1 MMNSVVVGLGKTGAS
16 CVRYLMKRGDHV
28 SATDTRRAPPGL
40 KELGELAGSV
50 DLRLGGFDLSLLEG
64 ASQLLVSPGVSL
76 EEPIAKAALARGID
90 VLGDVELF
98 ARDVHAPVIGVT
110 GTNGKST
117 VTTLV
122 ARMAAAAGRRVLA
135 GGNLG
140 EPALDLLEQPKPDL
154 YVLELSSFQL
164 ETTSSLVLQAAVVLN
179 VTADHL
185 DRYPSVAAYAHAKGR
200 IFAKASTVVL
210 NADDPWVLAMRD
222 KECGGG
228 GTGGAAGGAAG
239 AGGGVAAR
247 TVTFSIERNDTDFS
261 LVRSGAQV
269 FLARRGE
276 RLLDIARMKISGL
289 HNAANALAAL
299 GLGEAVGLPDR
310 AMLEALEQFP
320 GLPHRSSW
328 VADIGGV
335 RYIDDSKGTNVG
347 ATIAAVAGMQGPLV
361 MIAGGEGKG
370 QDFKPLAAAF
380 RGKVREAVLL
390 GKDAP
395 AIAAALEGVCRIET
409 VASREPAAA
418 MEAAVGAARRIAV
431 AGDTVLLSP
440 ACASLDM
447 FRDYGHRGDVF
458 AAAVK
463 ELAAKEPAVKGRA
476 AAERGESAP

>member
-1 MMNSVVVGLGKTGAS
+1 MNSVVVGLGKTGAS
-16 CVRYLMKRGDHV
+16 CVRFLTKRGDHV
-28 SATDTRRAPPGL
+28 SATDTRRTPPGL
-40 KELGELAGSV
+40 NELGELAGSV

-64 ASQLLVSPGVSL
+64 ASQVLMSPGVSL
-76 EEPIAKAALARGID
+76 EEPIAKCARARGID

-98 ARDVHAPVIGVT
+98 AREVHAPVIGVT

-122 ARMAAAAGRRVLA
+122 ARMAAAAGRRALA

-140 EPALDLLEQPKPDL
+140 EPALDLLDQPTPEL
-154 YVLELSSFQL
+154 YILELSSFQL
-164 ETTSSLVLQAAVVLN
+164 ETTASLVLQAAVVLN

-185 DRYPSVAAYAHAKGR
+185 DRYPSVAAYARAKQR

-222 KECGGG
+222 QQ
-228 GTGGAAGGAAG
+228 AS
-239 AGGGVAAR
+239 AAR
-247 TVTFSIERNDTDFS
+247 TVTFSIVHTDADFS
-261 LVRSGAQV
+261 LLRSGAQI

-276 RLLDIARMKISGL
+276 RLFDITRMKISGL

-299 GLGEAVGLPDR
+299 ALGEAAGLPDD

-320 GLPHRSSW
+320 GLSHRSSW

-347 ATIAAVAGMQGPLV
+347 ATLAAVAGMQGPLV

-370 QDFKPLAAAF
+370 QDFSPLAAAF
-380 RGKVREAVLL
+380 RGKVRAAVLL

-395 AIAAALEGVCRIET
+395 AIAAALDGVCKTET
-409 VASREPAAA
+409 VASKEAAA
-418 MEAAVGAARRIAV
+418 SMAAAVSAAQRLAV

-458 AAAVK
+458 AAAVQN
-463 ELAAKEPAVKGRA
+463 LAVTEHSGSTP
-476 AAERGESAP
+476 